1 MIKRKDSG
9 LGIQDV
15 DSKKSIVVGY
25 ASAFGSLDS
34 HGDIVMKG
42 AFKRTISHNGK
53 RVKSLLHHDP
63 VQIVG
68 KPELMSEDSKGLYTE
83 TRISDTAL
91 GRDLLTLIADGV
103 IDEMSIGF
111 MPVREEYDNE
121 KKANLIHEVKL
132 VEYSFVTLASNA
144 DARIQGLKGAAAMN
158 DVVSSMKRFE
168 KALRDGQ
175 FVTDEVPEAMEF
187 IVRYWRS
194 VIESTKSE
202 LVDPIMQLT
211 VDAPPEGTP
220 PSEATSVES
229 TSPVLSDVLRKWELD
244 FEILSAMR
252 SFGGHIKEKY
262 HG

>member
-1 MIKRKDSG
+1 MIRRKDSG
-9 LGIQDV
+9 LGIRDV
-15 DSKKSIVVGY
+15 DSKKSIIVGY

-42 AFKRTISHNGK
+42 AFKRTLGHNAN

-68 KPELMSEDSKGLYTE
+68 KPMKMSEDEHGLYTE
-83 TRISDTAL
+83 TKISDTAL
-91 GRDLLTLIADGV
+91 GRDLLTLVADGV

-111 MPVREEYDNE
+111 MPVREEYDKE
-121 KKANLIHEVKL
+121 TKANLIHEVKL

-144 DARIQGLKGAAAMN
+144 DARIQGLKGTAAVN
-158 DVVSSMKRFE
+158 EVVASMRRFE
-168 KALRDGQ
+168 KALRDGS

-202 LVDPIMQLT
+202 LVDPPEQSI
-211 VDAPPEGTP
+211 VDSLDKGTP
-220 PSEATSVES
+220 RDEATSAEA
-229 TSPVLSDVLRKWELD
+229 TLPDLSDVLRKWEFN

-252 SFGGHIKEKY
+252 SFGGLTRGK
-262 HG
+262 

>member
-1 MIKRKDSG
+1 MIRRKDSG
-9 LGIQDV
+9 LGIRDV
-15 DSKKSIVVGY
+15 DSKKSIIVGY

-42 AFKRTISHNGK
+42 AFKRTLSHNAN

-68 KPELMSEDSKGLYTE
+68 KPTKMSEDEHGLYTE
-83 TRISDTAL
+83 TKVSDTAL
-91 GRDLLTLIADGV
+91 GRDLLTLVADGV

-111 MPVREEYDNE
+111 MPVREEYDKE
-121 KKANLIHEVKL
+121 TKANLIHEVKL

-144 DARIQGLKGAAAMN
+144 DARIQGLKGTAAMN
-158 DVVSSMKRFE
+158 EVTASMRRFE
-168 KALRDGQ
+168 KALRDGN

-202 LVDPIMQLT
+202 LVDPPQQSIA
-211 VDAPPEGTP
+211 DSPDKGTP
-220 PSEATSVES
+220 RDEVTSAEATL
-229 TSPVLSDVLRKWELD
+229 PDLSDALRKWEFN

-252 SFGGHIKEKY
+252 SFGGLTRGK
-262 HG
+262 

>member
-1 MIKRKDSG
+1 MLKRKGSG

-15 DSKKSIVVGY
+15 DSKRSIVVGY
-25 ASAFGSLDS
+25 ASAFGNLDS

-42 AFKRTISHNGK
+42 AFKRTLDHNAK

-68 KPELMSEDSKGLYTE
+68 KPTLMAEDEKGLYTE

-91 GRDLLTLIADGV
+91 GRDLLTLIADQV

-111 MPVREEYDNE
+111 MPVREEYDKE
-121 KKANLIHEVKL
+121 TKANLIHEVKL
-132 VEYSFVTLASNA
+132 VEYSFVTLASNS
-144 DARIQGLKGAAAMN
+144 DARIQGLKGAAAVN
-158 DVVSSMKRFE
+158 DVVASMKRFE
-168 KALRDGQ
+168 KALRDGN
-175 FVTDEVPEAMEF
+175 FLTDEVPEAMEF

-202 LVDPIMQLT
+202 LVE
-211 VDAPPEGTP
+211 VDSQPPMDSSLEGTP
-220 PSEATSVES
+220 SGEAASVDS
-229 TSPVLSDVLRKWELD
+229 TPPDLSVALKKWELD

-252 SFGGHIKEKY
+252 SFGGPLRGK
-262 HG
+262 

>member
-9 LGIQDV
+9 LGISDV
-15 DSKKSIVVGY
+15 DSKKSIIVGY

-42 AFKRTISHNGK
+42 AFKRTLGHNAN

-63 VQIVG
+63 VQIIG
-68 KPELMSEDSKGLYTE
+68 KPTKMAEDERGLYTE
-83 TRISDTAL
+83 TKVSDTAL
-91 GRDLLTLIADGV
+91 GRDLLTLVADGV

-111 MPVREEYDNE
+111 MPVREEYDKE
-121 KKANLIHEVKL
+121 TKANLIHEVKL

-144 DARIQGLKGAAAMN
+144 DARIQGLKGTAAVN
-158 DVVSSMKRFE
+158 EVVASMRRFE
-168 KALRDGQ
+168 KALRDGS
-175 FVTDEVPEAMEF
+175 FVTDEVPESMEF

-202 LVDPIMQLT
+202 LVDPPEQSI
-211 VDAPPEGTP
+211 VDSPVEGTP
-220 PSEATSVES
+220 RDEATSVEA
-229 TSPVLSDVLRKWELD
+229 TLPVLSDVLRKWEFN

-252 SFGGHIKEKY
+252 SFSGPTRGK
-262 HG
+262 